1 MYILLCTNIL
11 WGLKHSWLCFFFLS
25 FCALFFF
32 ASFICLVLVLFC
44 FFAATSSSSRGF
56 FPPSS
61 LIPAIGP
68 FEKIK
73 AILPTCEQTMKQKR
87 REKNTEGIP
96 ANTKKPQK
104 RMWLY
109 INVSGKFGYRFYLD
123 GFGLVWFGL
132 FCFQFHFKVA
142 YGEPKKIHSQ
152 LTKRETQ
159 MRLLRRF
166 TYILISTKWILYFC
180 LICWVHTHSSQ
191 PLPASHCQPAISHFI
206 FLHFLFLS
214 HSLRFPHIFLR
225 LIFPDS
231 KKLCAVFF
239 ISGSFSTHWHLY
251 YSRINGFKHQLSGK
265 VILLCLV

>member
-61 LIPAIGP
+61 SLIPAIGL

-73 AILPTCEQTMKQKR
+73 AILPSCEQTMKQKR

-109 INVSGKFGYRFYLD
+109 INVSKKFGYRFYLD

-159 MRLLRRF
+159 MRLLHRF
-166 TYILISTKWILYFC
+166 RYILISTKWILYFC

-191 PLPASHCQPAISHFI
+191 PLPASHFTFHFPSLPLSLALSPVSAYLSSAHFSWLKEI
-206 FLHFLFLS
+206 VCGFFLFRA
-214 HSLRFPHIFLR
+214 RFRHTDIY
-225 LIFPDS
+225 II
-231 KKLCAVFF
+231 AE
-239 ISGSFSTHWHLY
+239 
-251 YSRINGFKHQLSGK
+251 
-265 VILLCLV
+265 

>member
-44 FFAATSSSSRGF
+44 FFFAATSSSSRGF

-61 LIPAIGP
+61 SLIPAIGL

-87 REKNTEGIP
+87 REEKNTEGIP

-123 GFGLVWFGL
+123 DFGLVWFGL

-166 TYILISTKWILYFC
+166 RYILISTKWILYFC

-191 PLPASHCQPAISHFI
+191 PLPAQPFHISFSFTSSFSRTLSGFRI
-206 FLHFLFLS
+206 SFFGSFFLTQRNCV
-214 HSLRFPHIFLR
+214 RF
-225 LIFPDS
+225 
-231 KKLCAVFF
+231 FF
-239 ISGSFSTHWHLY
+239 ISGSFSTHCHLY